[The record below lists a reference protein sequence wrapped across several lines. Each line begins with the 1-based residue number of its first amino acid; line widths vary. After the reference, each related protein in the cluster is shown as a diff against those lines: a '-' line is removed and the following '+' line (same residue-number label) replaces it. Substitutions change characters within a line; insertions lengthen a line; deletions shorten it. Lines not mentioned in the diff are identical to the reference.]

1 MATVSKGI
9 VITTSEHTKDFLI
22 ECLNSLK
29 NAPYSVLVVC
39 NNTDT
44 APAKKWLKKHRH
56 RFEDEVVF
64 NNWNAFELGGIYRGK
79 QNFDEFVHLMDTTI
93 VKDISV
99 FDEVFKLD
107 GHVFFTNGG
116 YHYMGKFVSS
126 ELPEIPRVDNKN
138 DAIALE
144 LRWLNGK
151 MRTYFTPDLPVHTNV
166 FEEIHG
172 KTRMRLENDYL
183 IKFKGTYHL

>member
-1 MATVSKGI
+1 MATISRGI

-39 NNTDT
+39 NDTDT
-44 APAKKWLKKHRH
+44 IVAKKWLKRHRH
-56 RFEDEVVF
+56 RFDDEVVH
-64 NNWNAFELGGIYRGK
+64 NDWNAFELGGVYRGK
-79 QNFDEFVHLMDTTI
+79 QNFDEFVHLMDTTVI
-93 VKDISV
+93 KDISV
-99 FDEVFKLD
+99 FEKVFNID

-116 YHYMGKFVSS
+116 YHYMGKFVSND
-126 ELPEIPRVDNKN
+126 LPEIPKIDNKN

-144 LRWLNGK
+144 LRWLHGK
-151 MRTYFTPDLPVHTNV
+151 MRTYFIPDLPVHTNI

-172 KTRMRLENDYL
+172 AKRMVLENVFL
-183 IKFKGTYHL
+183 KKWKGTFHI